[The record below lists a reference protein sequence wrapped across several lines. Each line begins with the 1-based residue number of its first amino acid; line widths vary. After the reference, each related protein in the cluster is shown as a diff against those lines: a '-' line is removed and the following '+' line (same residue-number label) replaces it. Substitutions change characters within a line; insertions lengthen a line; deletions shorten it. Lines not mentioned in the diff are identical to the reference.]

1 MNKRAIALLRVSSNQ
16 QDNQRQRSDIERLR
30 KKYSLDLVETVELDG
45 VSGRFVRENARFVQ
59 VLEDLRH
66 RPDVAGIALSAIDR
80 FFRTNRYSDTG
91 IFEPLSDA
99 GKLIWSMREGE
110 VDPSTDEGFDTC
122 MTAALKSG
130 AEWRE
135 LRRRTM
141 DGKEEK
147 RREKKH
153 PGGAHTIPRGI
164 AYDKATG
171 AWSYREPHCSDVA
184 RMYELL
190 LAGESLQGIARR
202 IGGWT
207 YQGVREV
214 LRNPIWGLGTRVYPA
229 DRHREEGFEV
239 QVINEPLI
247 PLSTWKA
254 AQEELDRR
262 KDSWRKTKKPP
273 RFLLTGLMTCGE
285 CGKRWY
291 VHCGSTINYYRCSS
305 QYRRKPG
312 DSGATCGALSLQH
325 GRADQ
330 AVLGMMSQCFT
341 DLGVLTELLNR
352 IARPS
357 APTRNPDTEIARLEA
372 RRERIL
378 EQRADGLIT
387 REKCNGQIAA
397 IDLELQT
404 ARAVVRTQAPAV
416 DPKRLAEG
424 LVYVFGAF
432 EEQPFEFQRD
442 LLREAVREIVV
453 DGRAITRFTFRG
465 RFLGRVLGE
474 RVNLTARP
482 NTAST
487 PNATTSFRT
496 RKTNSRSSTPPSCSN
511 SRPKASS
518 NRCSPTKS

>member
-1 MNKRAIALLRVSSNQ
+1 MMRRAIALLRVSSNQ
-16 QDNQRQRSDIERLR
+16 QDNARQRADIERLR
-30 KKYSLDLVETVELDG
+30 KKYDLDIVETVELDG

-66 RPDVAGIALSAIDR
+66 WPDVAGLALSAIDR

-99 GKLIWSMREGE
+99 RKLIWSVREGE

-122 MTAALKSG
+122 MTAAIKSG

-153 PGGAHTIPRGI
+153 PGGAHTIPRGV
-164 AYDKATG
+164 AYNKTTG
-171 AWSYREPHCSDVA
+171 EWSYREPYCSDVA

-207 YQGVREV
+207 YPGVRET

-239 QVINEPLI
+239 QVISEPLI

-312 DSGATCGALSLQH
+312 DSAANCGALSLQH
-325 GRADQ
+325 GKADQ

-341 DLGVLTELLNR
+341 NLGVLAELLNR

-357 APTRNPDTEIARLEA
+357 APVRNPDTEIARLEG

-387 REKCNGQIAA
+387 REQCNGQVAL
-397 IDLELQT
+397 IDRELQT
-404 ARAVVRTQAPAV
+404 ARATVGTQTPAI

-424 LVYVFGAF
+424 LVYVFGSF

-442 LLREAVREIVV
+442 LLREAVRDIVV
-453 DGRAITRFTFRG
+453 DGREITRFTFRG

-474 RVNLTARP
+474 RANLVGRSKSAFTPLA
-482 NTAST
+482 TSSSKGKKTSTSKAST
-487 PNATTSFRT
+487 A
-496 RKTNSRSSTPPSCSN
+496 
-511 SRPKASS
+511 
-518 NRCSPTKS
+518 